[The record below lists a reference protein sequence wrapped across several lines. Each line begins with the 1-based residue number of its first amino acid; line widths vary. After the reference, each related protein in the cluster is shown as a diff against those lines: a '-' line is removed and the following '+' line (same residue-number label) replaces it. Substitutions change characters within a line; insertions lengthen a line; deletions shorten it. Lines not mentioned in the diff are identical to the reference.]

1 MPSSPSGQTTQPET
15 PVNQIICSTANEEL
29 FESSPLIS
37 SDVLLL
43 NVSIHFHLIVVSLM

>member
-1 MPSSPSGQTTQPET
+1 MSTPTSRQTTQSET
-15 PVNQIICSTANEEL
+15 STTQIICSTASGEL

-43 NVSIHFHLIVVSLM
+43 HERVIFFLSFS